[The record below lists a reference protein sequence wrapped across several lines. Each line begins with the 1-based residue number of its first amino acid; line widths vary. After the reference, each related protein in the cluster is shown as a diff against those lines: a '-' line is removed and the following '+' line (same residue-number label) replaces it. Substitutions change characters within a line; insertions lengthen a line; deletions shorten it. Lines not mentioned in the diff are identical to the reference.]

1 MNNIKP
7 DIIVNNI
14 TFGFV
19 DPPTEERILVLV
31 DHKPFKFTGII
42 LHRDTFFWVKNGIM
56 HRLDGPSVIG
66 PSYDVF
72 GSTYTKYHIEG
83 LEIQQSEFWKQP
95 AVIETTLKNII
106 QL

>member
-1 MNNIKP
+1 MNKINA
-7 DIIVNNI
+7 DTIVNNI

-19 DPPTEERILVLV
+19 DPPKDKRIVVIV
-31 DHKPFKFTGII
+31 DDKPFKFTGII
-42 LHRDTFFWVKNGIM
+42 LHLDTLYWVKNGIM
-56 HRLDGPSVIG
+56 HRLDGPSVVG

-72 GSTYTKYHIEG
+72 GSIYTEYHIEG
-83 LEIQQSEFWKQP
+83 WEIERSEFWKQP

>member
-7 DIIVNNI
+7 DTIVNNI

-19 DPPTEERILVLV
+19 DPPTDKRIVVVV
-31 DHKPFKFTGII
+31 DDKPFKFTGII
-42 LHRDTFFWVKNGIM
+42 LHVDTFFWVKNGII

-66 PSYDVF
+66 PDF
-72 GSTYTKYHIEG
+72 NSTYTEYYIEG
-83 LEIQQSEFWKQP
+83 LEIKQSEFWKQP